1 MKKLII
7 FLMALLLINT
17 VYSATIQGEV
27 YDFSL
32 EKLENIII
40 EINTSPPQRQ
50 VAIDGSYSFEV
61 SSGSY
66 IIIAR
71 TIDNEALAREE
82 ITITGEG
89 KYILDIIAFIELN
102 ELEDTDLD
110 IDPGLDI
117 EEKNKTGVIVII
129 IVVLLLVA
137 SLLFFIYKKKKKP
150 EKEEPILDGDDLKKK
165 VLNIITKEDGRT
177 TQKEIRKQLP
187 YSEAKISLV
196 LTELE
201 SEGKIRKI
209 KKGRSNVIILNK

>member
-7 FLMALLLINT
+7 FLLVLLLTNIA
-17 VYSATIQGEV
+17 YGATIQGGV

-40 EINTSPPQRQ
+40 EINTSPTQRQ
-50 VAIDGSYSFEV
+50 VAVDGSYSFEV
-61 SSGSY
+61 ASGSY
-66 IIIAR
+66 IITAR

-89 KYILDIIAFIELN
+89 RYTMDLIAFIELN
-102 ELEDTDLD
+102 ELEDSDLD
-110 IDPGLDI
+110 IDPALDI
-117 EEKNKTGVIVII
+117 EEKNKTGTIVII
-129 IVVLLLVA
+129 IAVLLLVA
-137 SLLFFIYKKKKKP
+137 SVLFFIYKKKKKP

-165 VLNIITKEDGRT
+165 VLNIITKENGRT

-201 SEGKIRKI
+201 SEAKIRKI
-209 KKGRSNVIILNK
+209 KKGRSNVIILNR